1 MCRGFHLRLLPPP
14 LSLFLVTSHNSGR
27 CRLRTRPR
35 PRGTSLFPLCL
46 SVPSISEERRMEGE
60 TNRLQR
66 TSLGPTR
73 PNPLDLALSEKEKM
87 EYMYHQQS
95 EIHNGFF
102 CCRTCRR
109 GWNDSILLAIH
120 CFISAHLVDFKVR
133 EVGRQLVC
141 KHLCPGI

>member
-1 MCRGFHLRLLPPP
+1 
-14 LSLFLVTSHNSGR
+14 
-27 CRLRTRPR
+27 
-35 PRGTSLFPLCL
+35 
-46 SVPSISEERRMEGE
+46 MEGE
-60 TNRLQR
+60 TSRLQR
-66 TSLGPTR
+66 TVLGPKR

-102 CCRTCRR
+102 GCRTCRR
-109 GWNDSILLAIH
+109 GWNDSILLAIR